1 MKSYYTNNFNV
12 IHLLIYLINLWRLLK
27 MTETRKLLAEIIGTF
42 ILVFF
47 GTASVVLTLFINN
60 GQTFSSIYNIGIT
73 MPDWLCIGLAFG
85 LALAV
90 AIYAFGPISGA
101 HFNPAVTIA
110 LWAGKKFPG
119 KDVIPYVIAQVIGS
133 LIASAALLAISGTAA
148 STIGALGG
156 VGPFG
161 DISIVGMFIAE
172 FLGTF
177 LLMYVIMATAVNPKS
192 TAADAALSIGLVLA
206 GIVVAIGN
214 YTGAGVNPARS
225 FTPMLLNYF
234 VSGANAFAYYP
245 IYLIAPIIGA
255 IVAVYLYDYLH
266 EETGA

>member
-1 MKSYYTNNFNV
+1 
-12 IHLLIYLINLWRLLK
+12 
-27 MTETRKLLAEIIGTF
+27 MTEMKKLLAEIIGTF

-60 GQTFSSIYNIGIT
+60 GQTFASIYNIGIT
-73 MPDWLCIGLAFG
+73 MPDWIGIGLAFG
-85 LALAV
+85 LALTV

-119 KDVIPYVIAQVIGS
+119 KDVVPYVIAQFIGAI
-133 LIASAALLAISGTAA
+133 IASAALLAISGPAA

-161 DISIVGMFIAE
+161 DISMIGLFIAE

-177 LLMYVIMATAVNPKS
+177 LLMYVIMATAVNERS
-192 TAADAALSIGLVLA
+192 TAADAALTIGFVLA
-206 GIVVAIGN
+206 GIVIALGN
-214 YTGAGVNPARS
+214 FSGCGINPARAFS
-225 FTPMLLNYF
+225 PMLLNMF
-234 VSGANAFAYYP
+234 VSGANAFIYYP
-245 IYLIAPIIGA
+245 IYFFAPIIGA
-255 IVAVYLYDYLH
+255 IVAVYIYKYFH
-266 EETGA
+266 EEDPA

>member
-1 MKSYYTNNFNV
+1 
-12 IHLLIYLINLWRLLK
+12 
-27 MTETRKLLAEIIGTF
+27 MTEMRKILAEIVGTF

-47 GTASVVLTLFINN
+47 GTASVVLTLFVNSGN
-60 GQTFSSIYNIGIT
+60 TYPNIYNIGIA

-85 LALAV
+85 LALVV

-110 LWAGKKFPG
+110 LWAGKKFPTA
-119 KDVIPYVIAQVIGS
+119 DLIPYIVAQFIGS
-133 LIASAALLAISGTAA
+133 LLASAALLAISGPQA

-161 DISIVGMFIAE
+161 DISMVGMFIAE

-177 LLMYVIMATAVNPKS
+177 LLMYVIMA
-192 TAADAALSIGLVLA
+192 ADAALSIGLVLA
-206 GIVVAIGN
+206 GIVIAIGN
-214 YTGAGVNPARS
+214 YTGSGVNPARS

-234 VSGANAFAYYP
+234 VSGANAFIYYP
-245 IYLIAPIIGA
+245 IYLIAPIVGA
-255 IVAVYLYDYLH
+255 IVAVYLYDYFH
-266 EETGA
+266 KEIGY